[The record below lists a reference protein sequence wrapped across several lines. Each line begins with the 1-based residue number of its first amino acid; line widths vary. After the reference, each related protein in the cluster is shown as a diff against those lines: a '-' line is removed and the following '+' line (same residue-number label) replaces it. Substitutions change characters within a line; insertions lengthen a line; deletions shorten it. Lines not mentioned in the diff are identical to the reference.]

1 MNELDD
7 LLSGDGVLVAG
18 RFGPDGRIVEHKS
31 KGLFIEYPPA
41 LEMAQWF
48 GAAATMMFNSMA
60 FAMDSISRTG
70 FDTTSWLPQNGWAY
84 FGGDYSVAVHNDRF
98 LLAETKKIG
107 SLDELHRLLTA
118 ETP

>member
-1 MNELDD
+1 MSSWRDD
-7 LLSGDGVLVAG
+7 
-18 RFGPDGRIVEHKS
+18 
-31 KGLFIEYPPA
+31 PA
-41 LEMAQWF
+41 RT
-48 GAAATMMFNSMA
+48 G
-60 FAMDSISRTG
+60 DSIRRTG

-118 ETP
+118 GTL